1 MNIKVKI
8 KVNMDGVP
16 TKIHRIATNKQLGKA
31 AAMYMKTLM
40 EPYVPYDTG
49 HLNGSAKPEAF
60 SVTYTAPYA
69 RYPYEGN
76 RVHAYTTEHHPQAQ
90 SHWDEA
96 MDRGK
101 LAQFIQNYIK
111 GM

>member
-1 MNIKVKI
+1 MKI
-8 KVNMDGVP
+8 KYKVTPKLNNVP
-16 TKIHRIATNKQLGKA
+16 AKISKIAKNQDLGKA

-40 EPYVPYDTG
+40 EPYVPVDTG
-49 HLNGSAKPEAF
+49 YLNKSAKPEAF

-69 RYPYEGN
+69 RYPYEGT

-96 MDRGK
+96 MDVGK
-101 LAQFIQNYIK
+101 LAKFIEDYIK